1 MRAIIGYRLAAFSLA
16 AILSTAFAVAD
27 DRVRVGSAPPSD
39 PSSAGVNAGGSD
51 GLLIVGDRNGDE
63 SVDADQDRARELVEH
78 GVIRPL
84 RDILERVRNEAPGD
98 LVGVDLRRRG
108 GRWVYGMKVLTPAG
122 KRVEIAV
129 DAGTMAILPAGR

>member
-27 DRVRVGSAPPSD
+27 DRGRVGGAPPSD

-108 GRWVYGMKVLTPAG
+108 GRWVYGLKVLTPAG
-122 KRVEIAV
+122 RRVEIAV
-129 DAGTMAILPAGR
+129 DAETMAILPVRQ